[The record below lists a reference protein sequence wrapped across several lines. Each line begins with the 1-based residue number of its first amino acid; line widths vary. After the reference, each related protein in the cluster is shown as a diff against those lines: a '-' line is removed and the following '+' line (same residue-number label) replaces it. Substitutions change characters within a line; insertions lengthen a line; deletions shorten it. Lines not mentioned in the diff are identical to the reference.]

1 MDVLPRAHWR
11 ELEREHQARADAVT
25 ADRRD
30 RAGRGETHEVDDFLY
45 DYYGTRP
52 ARLRRWHPGVGVV
65 LEDAKEHA
73 TWRWY
78 RRDPGGVSVDAQ
90 AFWAARGATVDWV
103 TGLLA
108 TTLAKPARLGC
119 FGLHEWAMVYRDDD
133 TRHTLPLRLGRA
145 GTDTV
150 VESNPLDCT
159 HFDAYRFFT
168 PEAVPLN
175 KRSLDRVTQA
185 NSENPGCLHA
195 TMDLY
200 KWCAKLSPAVPSELT
215 LECFELA
222 VDVRRL
228 DMQASPYDVSGLG
241 LEAVRIETPAG
252 KREYA
257 DRQQAFSAHGEA
269 LRRRIL
275 DACDRVRAEA
285 GVSSN
290 A

>member
-11 ELEREHQARADAVT
+11 ELEREHHARADAIT
-25 ADRRD
+25 AARRT

-65 LEDAKEHA
+65 LEGAEQHA

-78 RRDPGGVSVDAQ
+78 RRDANGVSVDAQ

-119 FGLHEWAMVYRDDD
+119 FGLHEWAMVYRDED
-133 TRHTLPLRLGRA
+133 TRHTLPLRLGRE
-145 GTDTV
+145 GTDAV

-185 NSENPGCLHA
+185 SSENPGCLHA

-200 KWCAKLSPAVPSELT
+200 KWCAKLSPAIPSDLT

-252 KREYA
+252 KRDYA
-257 DRQQAFSAHGEA
+257 DRQRDFSIRGDS
-269 LRRRIL
+269 LRRRLL
-275 DACDRVRAEA
+275 DACDRIRAEA
-285 GVSSN
+285 GVTSK